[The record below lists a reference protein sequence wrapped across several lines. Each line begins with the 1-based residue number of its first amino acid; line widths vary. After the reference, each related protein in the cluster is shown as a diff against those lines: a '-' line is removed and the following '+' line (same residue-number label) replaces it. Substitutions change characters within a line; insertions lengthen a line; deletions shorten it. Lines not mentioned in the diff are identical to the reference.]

1 MGMSSLL
8 QNVYKG
14 DASLERRSH
23 PAGIIR
29 FFRLGLTLLYIIIFL
44 LAMQETGTGG
54 EFETSA
60 LAQHK
65 AVAVGETHA

>member
-1 MGMSSLL
+1 MGMLSLL

-14 DASLERRSH
+14 DACLERRSH

-29 FFRLGLTLLYIIIFL
+29 FFRLGLTLLHIIIFL

-54 EFETSA
+54 EFETPT